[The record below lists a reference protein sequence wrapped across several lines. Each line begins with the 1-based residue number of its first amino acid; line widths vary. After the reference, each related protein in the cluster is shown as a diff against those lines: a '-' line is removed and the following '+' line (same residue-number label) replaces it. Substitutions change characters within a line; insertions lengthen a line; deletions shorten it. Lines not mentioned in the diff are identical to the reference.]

1 MIRISK
7 LADYAVVLL
16 AALSREEGRTANAGI
31 LAAETR
37 LPEPTVAKVL
47 KALAREDIV
56 QSLRGANG
64 GYKMA
69 RSPSAVSVEDILL
82 AVDGPVSLT
91 ACIEG
96 SHENCDFRCHCLMRG
111 RWDSVNEAVRSAL
124 EGISLADMTGRPDA
138 PRTQKRGKPEAPAFM
153 EEAGGI

>member
-7 LADYAVVLL
+7 LADYAVVVL
-16 AALSREEGRTANAGI
+16 AALSQEDGRTANASV
-31 LAAETR
+31 LAAKTR

-47 KALAREDIV
+47 KALTREDIV

-64 GYKMA
+64 GYKMT
-69 RSPSAVSVEDILL
+69 RRPSEITVAEIVL

-96 SHENCDFRCHCLMRG
+96 SHESCDFRCHCLMRG
-111 RWDSVNEAVRSAL
+111 RWNDVNDAIRGAL
-124 EGISLADMTGRPDA
+124 ESISLADMIGGSPVGGRKSA
-138 PRTQKRGKPEAPAFM
+138 QENARGEM
-153 EEAGGI
+153 L